1 MGHTLRARD
10 YRIGITD
17 SGMKIAL
24 KMNDY
29 IAFKIYCGFNIER
42 KWMRDCRLQIGG
54 WVKWRLVN
62 GEN

>member
-1 MGHTLRARD
+1 MGHRLRARE

-29 IAFKIYCGFNIER
+29 ITFKIYCGFNIER
-42 KWMRDCRLQIGG
+42 KWMRDCRLQI
-54 WVKWRLVN
+54 
-62 GEN
+62 EE